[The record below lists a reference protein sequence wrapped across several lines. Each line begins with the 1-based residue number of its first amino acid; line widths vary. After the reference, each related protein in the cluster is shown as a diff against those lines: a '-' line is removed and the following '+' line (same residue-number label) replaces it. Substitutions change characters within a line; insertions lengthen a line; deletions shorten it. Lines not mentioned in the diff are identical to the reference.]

1 MGPNMSQRNFT
12 GALLLCALATAMLPG
27 AASAQTDEPI
37 KPVPPASVKLDP
49 KKVALGEKLFND
61 KRLSRDNTLSCA
73 SCHNLNAGGIDGTTT
88 SVGIGGAT
96 GPINAP
102 TVFNSALN
110 FRQFW
115 DGRASSL
122 AEQAAGPIHNPKEM
136 GSNWVE
142 VLGKLGKDAAL
153 VAQFKEIY
161 PDGLQAK
168 NIQDGISTFE
178 RTLVTPNARFDKY
191 LRGDKS
197 AISTDELKGY
207 ELFKK
212 YGCVACHQGV
222 AVGGN
227 MFQTFGVMGD
237 YFARRGNPTEAD
249 LGRYNVTKNDADK
262 HVFKVPSLRNVAL
275 TAPYFHD
282 GSAKTLNDAVAVMFK
297 YQLGRAASQQDQDQ
311 IVLFLRTLTGEYKGE
326 PLDRVQ
332 RTAAK

>member
-1 MGPNMSQRNFT
+1 MRPDTSLRSFT
-12 GALLLCALATAMLPG
+12 GALTVFALAAALLPG
-27 AASAQTDEPI
+27 AAAAQTDEPI
-37 KPVPPASVKLDP
+37 KPIPLEVKLDP

-61 KRLSRDNTLSCA
+61 KRLSRDNSLSCA
-73 SCHNLNAGGIDGTTT
+73 SCHNLSAGGVDGSPS
-88 SVGIGGAT
+88 SVGIGGAK

-115 DGRASSL
+115 DGRANSL
-122 AEQAAGPIHNPKEM
+122 EEQTAGPIHNPKEM

-142 VLGKLGKDAAL
+142 VLGKLKQDAAL
-153 VAQFKEIY
+153 VAQFKEVY

-168 NIQDGISTFE
+168 NVQDGISTFE

-191 LRGDKS
+191 LRGDKN
-197 AISTDELKGY
+197 AINADELKGY

-237 YFARRGNPTEAD
+237 YFAKRGNPTEAD
-249 LGRYNVTKNDADK
+249 LGRYNVTKNEADK

-297 YQLGRAASQQDQDQ
+297 YQLGRSASQQDRDQ
-311 IVLFLRTLTGEYKGE
+311 IVMFLRTLTGEYKGQ
-326 PLDRVQ
+326 PLDIVERS
-332 RTAAK
+332 AAK

>member
-1 MGPNMSQRNFT
+1 LRQSTSLCQFI
-12 GALLLCALATAMLPG
+12 GAFVLPTFVLALVAG
-27 AASAQTDEPI
+27 SAAAQSDEPI
-37 KPVPPASVKLDP
+37 KPIPIELKLDL

-73 SCHNLNAGGIDGTTT
+73 SCHNLNAGGVDGTAN
-88 SVGIGGAT
+88 SVGIGGAKSAV
-96 GPINAP
+96 NAP

-115 DGRASSL
+115 DGRANSL
-122 AEQAAGPIHNPKEM
+122 EEQAAGPVHNPKEM
-136 GSNWVE
+136 GSNWAE

-153 VAQFKEIY
+153 VAEFKETY
-161 PDGLQAK
+161 PDGLQSK
-168 NIQDGISTFE
+168 NIQDGIGIFGRS
-178 RTLVTPNARFDKY
+178 LVTPNARFDKY

-197 AISTDELKGY
+197 AINAEELKGY

-237 YFARRGNPTEAD
+237 YFAKRGNPTEAD
-249 LGRYNVTKNDADK
+249 LGRYNVTKNEADK

-282 GSAKTLNDAVAVMFK
+282 GSAKTLNDAVTVMFK
-297 YQLGRAASQQDQDQ
+297 YQLGRSASPQDQEQ
-311 IVLFLRTLTGEYKGE
+311 IVMFLRTLTGEYKGK
-326 PLDRVQ
+326 PLDRTE

>member
-1 MGPNMSQRNFT
+1 MRSNTSPRNFT
-12 GALLLCALATAMLPG
+12 SVLLLSAFAAATLPG
-27 AASAQTDEPI
+27 SAVAQVDEPI
-37 KPVPPASVKLDP
+37 KPIPAEFKLDS

-73 SCHNLNAGGIDGTTT
+73 SCHNLSAGGVDGTAN
-88 SVGIGGAT
+88 SVGIGGAKSAV
-96 GPINAP
+96 NAP

-115 DGRASSL
+115 DGRVNSL
-122 AEQAAGPIHNPKEM
+122 EEQAAGPVHNPKEM
-136 GSNWVE
+136 GSNWAE

-153 VAQFKEIY
+153 VAEFKELY
-161 PDGLQAK
+161 PDGLQSK
-168 NIQDGISTFE
+168 NIQDGIGIFGRS
-178 RTLVTPNARFDKY
+178 LATPNARFDKY
-191 LRGDKS
+191 LRGDKN
-197 AISTDELKGY
+197 AINAEELKGY

-237 YFARRGNPTEAD
+237 YFAKRGNPTEAD
-249 LGRYNVTKNDADK
+249 LGRYNVTKNEADK

-297 YQLGRAASQQDQDQ
+297 YQLGRSASQQDQEQ
-311 IVLFLRTLTGEYKGE
+311 IVLFLRTLTGEYKGK
-326 PLDRVQ
+326 PLDRTE